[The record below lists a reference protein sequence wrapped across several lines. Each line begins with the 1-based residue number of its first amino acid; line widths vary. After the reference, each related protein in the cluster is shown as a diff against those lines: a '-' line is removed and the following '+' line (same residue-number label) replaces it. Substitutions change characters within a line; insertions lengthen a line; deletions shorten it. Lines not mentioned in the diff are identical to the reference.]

1 MICYSCLEIIPSGTT
16 PIPLIFPNFLYTP
29 KLLTLFLKYA
39 LFDRTVKPQ
48 GPVAGSVF
56 FCRIWY
62 YKHKRLQRKCD
73 ILTCCQGKILASP
86 VLLCYTTFIVCGSGV
101 SCCNSIMKSNPD
113 FITTSSKEVYRHG
126 TCLRSLQQRRAVR
139 QQRQPLPSEDE
150 AFLEA
155 EHPARPRGRR
165 RRGQARQRLHALPPF
180 RQG

>member
-101 SCCNSIMKSNPD
+101 SCCNSIMKSKPRFHNNIEQGGVSTWHM
-113 FITTSSKEVYRHG
+113 FAKSATKASSLATTSA
-126 TCLRSLQQRRAVR
+126 T
-139 QQRQPLPSEDE
+139 PI
-150 AFLEA
+150 
-155 EHPARPRGRR
+155 
-165 RRGQARQRLHALPPF
+165 
-180 RQG
+180 